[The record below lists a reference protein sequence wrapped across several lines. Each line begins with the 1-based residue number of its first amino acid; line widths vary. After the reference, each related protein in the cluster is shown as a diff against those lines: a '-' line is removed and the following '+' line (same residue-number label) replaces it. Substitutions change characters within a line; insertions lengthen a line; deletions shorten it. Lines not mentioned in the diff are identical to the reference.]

1 MKKILFCLIALCLLA
16 VSCDEQEQKK
26 DPEIM
31 YAIEYTVEF
40 KDGPKTIIE
49 IVNMPADEPVGL
61 YCIEDTEKEINHLV
75 LRGNQGFVRKEICS
89 TRFRISSYGIN
100 NWRRIEQ

>member
-1 MKKILFCLIALCLLA
+1 MKRILFCLTALCLLA
-16 VSCDEQEQKK
+16 MSCDEQKRKK

-31 YAIEYTVEF
+31 YAIEYTMEF
-40 KDGPKTIIE
+40 EDGPKTIVE
-49 IVNMPADEPVGL
+49 IVNMPAAEPFGL
-61 YCIEDTEKEINHLV
+61 YYIEDTERDINHLV
-75 LRGNQGFVRKEICS
+75 LGGSRWLGGKEICS

>member
-1 MKKILFCLIALCLLA
+1 MIALCLLA

-40 KDGPKTIIE
+40 KDGPKKIIE

-61 YCIEDTEKEINHLV
+61 FYTEDATRDINRLV
-75 LRGNQGFVRKEICS
+75 LKGNDGYDRKEICS

-100 NWRRIEQ
+100 NWKRIEQ

>member
-1 MKKILFCLIALCLLA
+1 MIALCLLA
-16 VSCDEQEQKK
+16 TSCAKQDQKE
-26 DPEIM
+26 PEIM
-31 YAIEYTVEF
+31 YAVEYTVEF

-49 IVNMPADEPVGL
+49 IVNMPAAEPVGL
-61 YCIEDTEKEINHLV
+61 YCIEDTEKEINRLV

>member
-1 MKKILFCLIALCLLA
+1 MKRILFCLIALCLLA
-16 VSCDEQEQKK
+16 TSCAKQDQKE
-26 DPEIM
+26 PEIM
-31 YAIEYTVEF
+31 YAVEYTVEF

-49 IVNMPADEPVGL
+49 IVNMSAAEPVGL
-61 YCIEDTEKEINHLV
+61 YYVEDAEKEINRLV
-75 LRGNQGFVRKEICS
+75 LRGKQGFDRKEICS

>member
-1 MKKILFCLIALCLLA
+1 MCLLA
-16 VSCDEQEQKK
+16 VSCDEREQKK

-75 LRGNQGFVRKEICS
+75 LRGNQGFVRKESARHGSAYRHTASI
-89 TRFRISSYGIN
+89 TGG
-100 NWRRIEQ
+100 E